1 MTKNKN
7 YRKQLNSHY
16 EAIEEHLQKI
26 QKELEKSP
34 EFQDLDL
41 IGHWENTILNCRQQ
55 IAKLQRRLEK

>member
-16 EAIEEHLQKI
+16 EATEEHLQKI
-26 QKELEKSP
+26 QKELQKSP
-34 EFQDLDL
+34 EFQDLGL
-41 IGHWENTILNCRQQ
+41 ISHWEKTILNCRQQ